1 MIKEGQFTIIDGKTY
16 QVVRIDE
23 AFAYLH
29 NVETYKGRPRK
40 MLLSRVPYFDESG
53 TLIEPKQEETKIPT
67 RKFQSKV
74 NVREIVKSET
84 EMQVSKKAIMF
95 LQEQLSSICEI
106 LICNAEQTAE
116 RHGHS
121 RIGPEH
127 ICYLNLPDLHHEVLI
142 DHKEYIEDGMG

>member
-16 QVVRIDE
+16 QVVRVDE
-23 AFAYLH
+23 AFAHLH

-53 TLIEPKQEETKIPT
+53 KLIEPKQEETKVPL

-74 NVREIVKSET
+74 NVREIVKNEI

-106 LICNAEQTAE
+106 LILNAEQTAE

-127 ICYLNLPDLHHEVLI
+127 ICHLNFSDLHHEIMI